1 MSLRPENSVHPWL
14 VERVDTCT
22 APWTT
27 AMVDHEGDVHPCCIS
42 HRVIGDLRTASFEA
56 IWNGDAARQLRW
68 FLLHGLIHPICRGIA
83 CPYVRNSLAAGEP
96 AEWRAAVEAELDE
109 EDYCARYPDVVAAIA
124 RGEFRNAREHFQ
136 CFGREECRMARF
148 HLDRVTPPAAPV
160 PVTRA
165 AEEWPGA
172 SADHW
177 VFRFDERAYRAA
189 YRDAYGVEFS
199 LLNGYG
205 DRPDWVVRRGDREF
219 RYHDNMADRD
229 LPNVRHHLL
238 RALAE
243 GGRLGMPVR
252 LRMLAEEREKLD
264 LHQEGYC

>member
-1 MSLRPENSVHPWL
+1 MFRSRGVPDGAISPRPRN
-14 VERVDTCT
+14 
-22 APWTT
+22 
-27 AMVDHEGDVHPCCIS
+27 
-42 HRVIGDLRTASFEA
+42 
-56 IWNGDAARQLRW
+56 AARR
-68 FLLHGLIHPICRGIA
+68 
-83 CPYVRNSLAAGEP
+83 
-96 AEWRAAVEAELDE
+96 
-109 EDYCARYPDVVAAIA
+109 
-124 RGEFRNAREHFQ
+124 
-136 CFGREECRMARF
+136 
-148 HLDRVTPPAAPV
+148 
-160 PVTRA
+160 TRSGDPRRR
-165 AEEWPGA
+165 EWPGA